1 MQVCCWC
8 IGEYGAMLRE
18 SCPDLGTGP
27 VTESEVIGWYSKVM
41 WAHHITVVT
50 KQYAL
55 ISLTKLSTR
64 FPECT
69 TAIQQVEKIF
79 LLTRI
84 IIFQPQAVD
93 GFGSNV
99 DVDLQQR
106 GVEFGQLFRS
116 QAAIRPQI
124 LEPMPAM
131 ERSRSLEIGGPQI
144 PASSSSTALLE
155 NGVSETPVV
164 QESSS
169 TLIDLL
175 GLGDPGET
183 VAEPVVQSSGN
194 MGDIL
199 GLGVAPAPT
208 GNLLDGLGG
217 LDLGGPVPS
226 ALPATNGGL
235 DNLLNGVDTAAFVTP
250 KETPSLVAYEKHGL
264 RVVFTFPTATATAIT
279 LLAHNL
285 TGSSIQEFVFQVIN
299 IKSHLEIS

>member
-1 MQVCCWC
+1 MK
-8 IGEYGAMLRE
+8 YHL
-18 SCPDLGTGP
+18 
-27 VTESEVIGWYSKVM
+27 
-41 WAHHITVVT
+41 
-50 KQYAL
+50 
-55 ISLTKLSTR
+55 
-64 FPECT
+64 
-69 TAIQQVEKIF
+69 
-79 LLTRI
+79 
-84 IIFQPQAVD
+84 QPQAVD

-131 ERSRSLEIGGPQI
+131 ERSRSLEISGPQI
-144 PASSSSTALLE
+144 PASGSSTALLE
-155 NGVSETPVV
+155 NGLTETPVV

-175 GLGDPGET
+175 GLGDPGEA
-183 VAEPVVQSSGN
+183 VGEPVVQSSGN

-199 GLGVAPAPT
+199 GLSVAPATT
-208 GNLLDGLGG
+208 GNLLDGLDIVGQ
-217 LDLGGPVPS
+217 VPS

-264 RVVFTFPTATATAIT
+264 RVVFTFPTATATTIT

-285 TGSSIQEFVFQVIN
+285 TGSPIQEFVFPVTTKTWSN
-299 IKSHLEIS
+299 LEMN

>member
-1 MQVCCWC
+1 
-8 IGEYGAMLRE
+8 
-18 SCPDLGTGP
+18 
-27 VTESEVIGWYSKVM
+27 
-41 WAHHITVVT
+41 
-50 KQYAL
+50 
-55 ISLTKLSTR
+55 
-64 FPECT
+64 
-69 TAIQQVEKIF
+69 
-79 LLTRI
+79 
-84 IIFQPQAVD
+84 
-93 GFGSNV
+93 
-99 DVDLQQR
+99 
-106 GVEFGQLFRS
+106 LFRS

-285 TGSSIQEFVFQVIN
+285 TGSSIQEFVFQAAVP
-299 IKSHLEIS
+299 KSMSLQLFPPSSPTIPPGGSVTQQLEVNNPSNAALKMRLKISFIAEGIPIADQVDQLSNFPVMAS

>member
-1 MQVCCWC
+1 M
-8 IGEYGAMLRE
+8 
-18 SCPDLGTGP
+18 
-27 VTESEVIGWYSKVM
+27 
-41 WAHHITVVT
+41 
-50 KQYAL
+50 
-55 ISLTKLSTR
+55 
-64 FPECT
+64 
-69 TAIQQVEKIF
+69 
-79 LLTRI
+79 
-84 IIFQPQAVD
+84 D

-116 QAAIRPQI
+116 QSAIRPQI

-131 ERSRSLEIGGPQI
+131 ERSRSLEMGAPQL
-144 PASSSSTALLE
+144 PSSTSSTALLE
-155 NGVSETPVV
+155 NGVSETPVA

-175 GLGDPGET
+175 GLGDP
-183 VAEPVVQSSGN
+183 VEPVGDPAVQSSGA

-199 GLGVAPAPT
+199 GLGAAPAPT

-226 ALPATNGGL
+226 ALPAINGGL

-250 KETPSLVAYEKHGL
+250 KETPSLIAYEKHGL
-264 RVVFTFPTATATAIT
+264 RVVFTFPSSTATAIT

-285 TGSSIQEFVFQVIN
+285 TGNPIQEFVFQVPVTNTLI
-299 IKSHLEIS
+299 

>member
-1 MQVCCWC
+1 M
-8 IGEYGAMLRE
+8 
-18 SCPDLGTGP
+18 
-27 VTESEVIGWYSKVM
+27 
-41 WAHHITVVT
+41 
-50 KQYAL
+50 
-55 ISLTKLSTR
+55 
-64 FPECT
+64 
-69 TAIQQVEKIF
+69 
-79 LLTRI
+79 
-84 IIFQPQAVD
+84 
-93 GFGSNV
+93 
-99 DVDLQQR
+99 
-106 GVEFGQLFRS
+106 
-116 QAAIRPQI
+116 
-124 LEPMPAM
+124 
-131 ERSRSLEIGGPQI
+131 EIGGPQI

-183 VAEPVVQSSGN
+183 VAEPVVQSSGS

-199 GLGVAPAPT
+199 GLGVAPTTT

-264 RVVFTFPTATATAIT
+264 RVVFTFPTATATSIT

-285 TGSSIQEFVFQVIN
+285 TGSLIQEFVFQVMTI
-299 IKSHLEIS
+299 LRRYTEIS